1 MPPPPHGFPLA
12 PPGAICMLAAT
23 LFMAA
28 PAPALAQNFF
38 EQLFGGGFQPQA
50 AAYAPTSRGV
60 SRTWP
65 RREQRLRSGEW
76 QGYGRSKSEVS
87 RAFEE
92 SGKPE
97 KVEPPPMGAGPLG
110 PFLNDP
116 TLRSGDVVVTSE
128 GLMVYRGGGG
138 SRHSPRDFA
147 SLAKA
152 GSKNSQLAAI
162 ERANR
167 RGKSPL
173 VVVETAASPKPQ
185 VTPKPQV
192 PPMPPPVATAKR

>member
-1 MPPPPHGFPLA
+1 MPPPPHVFSLA
-12 PPGAICMLAAT
+12 PPGAIFMLACA
-23 LFMAA
+23 LLMAA
-28 PAPALAQNFF
+28 PSPAMAQNFF
-38 EQLFGGGFQPQA
+38 EALFGGGFQPQA
-50 AAYAPTSRGV
+50 AAYGPTARGV

-65 RREQRLRSGEW
+65 RREQRLRAFEG
-76 QGYGRSKSEVS
+76 QGYGRSKTVVS
-87 RAFEE
+87 RAIEE
-92 SGKPE
+92 SGKPD
-97 KVEPPPMGAGPLG
+97 KVEPPPVGAGPLG

-116 TLRSGDVVVTSE
+116 TLRSGDVVVTTE

-147 SLAKA
+147 SLARA

-173 VVVETAASPKPQ
+173 VVVETAAASKSE
-185 VTPKPQV
+185 
-192 PPMPPPVATAKR
+192 PPPVATAKR

>member
-1 MPPPPHGFPLA
+1 MPPQPIGFPLA
-12 PPGAICMLAAT
+12 PHGAIFMLACA
-23 LFMAA
+23 LLMAA

-38 EQLFGGGFQPQA
+38 EALFGRGFQPQA

-65 RREQRLRSGEW
+65 RREQRLRAVE
-76 QGYGRSKSEVS
+76 GRSRTDVS
-87 RAFEE
+87 RAMEE

-97 KVEPPPMGAGPLG
+97 KVEPPPVGAGPLG

-128 GLMVYRGGGG
+128 GLMVFRGRSG
-138 SRHSPRDFA
+138 SSHSPRDFA

-152 GSKNSQLAAI
+152 GSKTGQLAAI

-167 RGKSPL
+167 RGLSPL
-173 VVVETAASPKPQ
+173 VVVATTPAPEPQ
-185 VTPKPQV
+185 G

>member
-1 MPPPPHGFPLA
+1 MPPPPTGFPLA
-12 PPGAICMLAAT
+12 PPGAIFMLAAT
-23 LFMAA
+23 LLMAA

-65 RREQRLRSGEW
+65 RREQRLRAVEG
-76 QGYGRSKSEVS
+76 QGYGRSRTVVS
-87 RAFEE
+87 RAIEE
-92 SGKPE
+92 SGKPD
-97 KVEPPPMGAGPLG
+97 KVEPPPVGAGHLG

-128 GLMVYRGGGG
+128 GLMVFRGR
-138 SRHSPRDFA
+138 SSASHSPREFA

-152 GSKNSQLAAI
+152 GSKTGQLAAI

-167 RGKSPL
+167 RGLSPL
-173 VVVETAASPKPQ
+173 VVVETTPAPKPQ
-185 VTPKPQV
+185 G
-192 PPMPPPVATAKR
+192 PPMPPPIATAKR

>member
-1 MPPPPHGFPLA
+1 MPPPPHGFLLA
-12 PPGAICMLAAT
+12 PPGAIFMLASA
-23 LFMAA
+23 LLMAA
-28 PAPALAQNFF
+28 PAPAMAQNFF
-38 EQLFGGGFQPQA
+38 EQLFGGFQPQA

-65 RREQRLRSGEW
+65 RREQRLRAGEG
-76 QGYGRSKSEVS
+76 QGYGRSRTEVS

-116 TLRSGDVVVTSE
+116 TLRAGDVVVTSE

-167 RGKSPL
+167 RGLSPL
-173 VVVETAASPKPQ
+173 VVVETAPAPKPEA
-185 VTPKPQV
+185 
-192 PPMPPPVATAKR
+192 PPVATAKR

>member
-1 MPPPPHGFPLA
+1 MPPPPHGFLLA
-12 PPGAICMLAAT
+12 PPGAILMLASA

-28 PAPALAQNFF
+28 PAPAMAQNFF
-38 EQLFGGGFQPQA
+38 EQLFGGFQPQA

-65 RREQRLRSGEW
+65 RREQRLRAGEG
-76 QGYGRSKSEVS
+76 QGYGRSRTEVS

-116 TLRSGDVVVTSE
+116 TLRAGDVVVTSE

-167 RGKSPL
+167 RGLSPL
-173 VVVETAASPKPQ
+173 VVVETAPAPKPEA
-185 VTPKPQV
+185 
-192 PPMPPPVATAKR
+192 PPVATAKR

>member
-1 MPPPPHGFPLA
+1 MPPPPHGFSLA
-12 PPGAICMLAAT
+12 PPGAILMLAAA
-23 LFMAA
+23 LLMAA
-28 PAPALAQNFF
+28 PAPAPAQNFF

-50 AAYAPTSRGV
+50 AAFAPTSRGV

-65 RREQRLRSGEW
+65 RREQRLYQTEG
-76 QGYGRSKSEVS
+76 QGFGRTRTVVS
-87 RAFEE
+87 RAIEE

-97 KVEPPPMGAGPLG
+97 KIEPPPVGAGPLG

-167 RGKSPL
+167 RGQSPL
-173 VVVETAASPKPQ
+173 VVVETAVAPKPEP
-185 VTPKPQV
+185 T
-192 PPMPPPVATAKR
+192 PVATAKR

>member
-1 MPPPPHGFPLA
+1 MPPPPHGFLLA
-12 PPGAICMLAAT
+12 PPGAIFMLASA
-23 LFMAA
+23 LLMAA
-28 PAPALAQNFF
+28 PAPAMAQNFF
-38 EQLFGGGFQPQA
+38 EQLFGGFQPQA

-65 RREQRLRSGEW
+65 RREQRLRAGEG

-116 TLRSGDVVVTSE
+116 TLRAGDVVVTSE

-167 RGKSPL
+167 RGLSPL
-173 VVVETAASPKPQ
+173 VVVETAPAPKPEA
-185 VTPKPQV
+185 
-192 PPMPPPVATAKR
+192 PPVATAKR

>member
-1 MPPPPHGFPLA
+1 MSSPPHGFLLA
-12 PPGAICMLAAT
+12 PPGAILMLASA

-28 PAPALAQNFF
+28 PAPAMAQHVC
-38 EQLFGGGFQPQA
+38 EALFGGGFQPQA
-50 AAYAPTSRGV
+50 AAYAPTLRGASR
-60 SRTWP
+60 SWP
-65 RREQRLRSGEW
+65 RREQRLRSAEG
-76 QGYGRSKSEVS
+76 QGYGRSKTEIP
-87 RAFEE
+87 RPFEE

-97 KVEPPPMGAGPLG
+97 KVDPPPVGAGPLG

-128 GLMVYRGGGG
+128 GLMVFRGGGG

-152 GSKNSQLAAI
+152 GSKNSQLTAI

-167 RGKSPL
+167 RGLSPL
-173 VVVETAASPKPQ
+173 VVVETAA
-185 VTPKPQV
+185 TPKPQS
-192 PPMPPPVATAKR
+192 PPVATAKR

>member
-1 MPPPPHGFPLA
+1 MPPQPICFSLA
-12 PPGAICMLAAT
+12 PPGAIFMLAFAR
-23 LFMAA
+23 LMAA
-28 PAPALAQNFF
+28 PAPAMSQNFF
-38 EQLFGGGFQPQA
+38 EALFGGFQPQA

-65 RREQRLRSGEW
+65 RREQGLRAGEG
-76 QGYGRSKSEVS
+76 QGYGRSA

-97 KVEPPPMGAGPLG
+97 KVEPPPVGAGPLG

-116 TLRSGDVVVTSE
+116 TLRSGDVVVTTE

-185 VTPKPQV
+185 VTPKS
-192 PPMPPPVATAKR
+192 PPVATAKR

>member
-1 MPPPPHGFPLA
+1 MPPQPIGFSLA
-12 PPGAICMLAAT
+12 PPGAIFMLAAT
-23 LFMAA
+23 LLMAA
-28 PAPALAQNFF
+28 PAPAMAQNFF
-38 EQLFGGGFQPQA
+38 EALFGGFQPQA

-65 RREQRLRSGEW
+65 RREQRLRAGEG

-116 TLRSGDVVVTSE
+116 TLRAGDVVVTSE

-167 RGKSPL
+167 RGLSPL
-173 VVVETAASPKPQ
+173 VVVETAPAPKPEA
-185 VTPKPQV
+185 
-192 PPMPPPVATAKR
+192 PPVATAKR

>member
-1 MPPPPHGFPLA
+1 MPPPPHGFLLA
-12 PPGAICMLAAT
+12 PPGAIFMLAAT
-23 LFMAA
+23 LLMAA
-28 PAPALAQNFF
+28 PAPAMAQNFF
-38 EQLFGGGFQPQA
+38 EALFGGFQPQA

-65 RREQRLRSGEW
+65 RREQRLRAGEG
-76 QGYGRSKSEVS
+76 QGYGRSRTEVS

-128 GLMVYRGGGG
+128 GLMVFRGGGG

-152 GSKNSQLAAI
+152 GSKNSQLTAI

-167 RGKSPL
+167 RGLSPL
-173 VVVETAASPKPQ
+173 VVVETAA
-185 VTPKPQV
+185 TPKPQS
-192 PPMPPPVATAKR
+192 PPVATAKR

>member
-1 MPPPPHGFPLA
+1 MPPQPIGFPLA
-12 PPGAICMLAAT
+12 PHRAIFMLASA
-23 LFMAA
+23 LLMAA

-38 EQLFGGGFQPQA
+38 EALFGRGFQPQA

-65 RREQRLRSGEW
+65 RREQRLRAVEG
-76 QGYGRSKSEVS
+76 QGYGRSRTVVS
-87 RAFEE
+87 RAIEE

-97 KVEPPPMGAGPLG
+97 KVEPPPVGAGPLG

-128 GLMVYRGGGG
+128 GLMVFRGRSG
-138 SRHSPRDFA
+138 SSHSPREFA

-152 GSKNSQLAAI
+152 GSKTGQLAAI

-167 RGKSPL
+167 RGLSPL
-173 VVVETAASPKPQ
+173 VVVETAPALKPEA
-185 VTPKPQV
+185 PA
-192 PPMPPPVATAKR
+192 VATAKR

>member
-12 PPGAICMLAAT
+12 PPGAMFMLAAT
-23 LFMAA
+23 LLMAA
-28 PAPALAQNFF
+28 PAPAMAQNFF
-38 EQLFGGGFQPQA
+38 EQLFGGFQPQA
-50 AAYAPTSRGV
+50 AAYAPTSRGG

-65 RREQRLRSGEW
+65 RREQGLRPADG
-76 QGYGRSKSEVS
+76 QGYGRPRSLVS

-97 KVEPPPMGAGPLG
+97 KVDPPPVGAGPLG

-128 GLMVYRGGGG
+128 GLMVFRGRGG

-147 SLAKA
+147 SLARA

-167 RGKSPL
+167 RGLSPL
-173 VVVETAASPKPQ
+173 VVVETAVAPKPEP
-185 VTPKPQV
+185 T
-192 PPMPPPVATAKR
+192 PVATAKR

>member
-1 MPPPPHGFPLA
+1 MPPPPHGFSLA
-12 PPGAICMLAAT
+12 PPGAIFMLASA

-28 PAPALAQNFF
+28 PAPAMAQNFF
-38 EQLFGGGFQPQA
+38 EALFGGFQPQA

-65 RREQRLRSGEW
+65 RREQGLRPVDG
-76 QGYGRSKSEVS
+76 QGYGRST

-97 KVEPPPMGAGPLG
+97 KVEPPPVGAGPLG

-116 TLRSGDVVVTSE
+116 TLRSGDVVVTTE

-185 VTPKPQV
+185 VTLK
-192 PPMPPPVATAKR
+192 PPPVATAKR

>member
-1 MPPPPHGFPLA
+1 
-12 PPGAICMLAAT
+12 MLAAA

-28 PAPALAQNFF
+28 PAPAMAQNFF
-38 EQLFGGGFQPQA
+38 EQLFGGFQPQA

-65 RREQRLRSGEW
+65 RREQRLRAVEG
-76 QGYGRSKSEVS
+76 QGYGRTKIVVS
-87 RAFEE
+87 RGVEE
-92 SGKPE
+92 IGKPE
-97 KVEPPPMGAGPLG
+97 KVEPPPVGAGPLG

-128 GLMVYRGGGG
+128 GLMVFRGGGG

-147 SLAKA
+147 SLAKV
-152 GSKNSQLAAI
+152 GSRNSQLAAI

-167 RGKSPL
+167 RGLSPL
-173 VVVETAASPKPQ
+173 VVVETAAASKSE
-185 VTPKPQV
+185 
-192 PPMPPPVATAKR
+192 PPPVATAKR

>member
-12 PPGAICMLAAT
+12 PPGAIFMLASA
-23 LFMAA
+23 LLMAA
-28 PAPALAQNFF
+28 PAPAMAQNFF
-38 EQLFGGGFQPQA
+38 EALFGGFQPQA

-60 SRTWP
+60 SRTWS
-65 RREQRLRSGEW
+65 RREQRLRAVEG
-76 QGYGRSKSEVS
+76 QGYGRSRTVVS
-87 RAFEE
+87 RAIDE

-97 KVEPPPMGAGPLG
+97 KVEPPAMGAGPLG

-128 GLMVYRGGGG
+128 GLMIYRGGGG

-147 SLAKA
+147 SLAKS
-152 GSKNSQLAAI
+152 GSRNSQLAAI

-167 RGKSPL
+167 RGQSPL
-173 VVVETAASPKPQ
+173 LVVETAPAPRQEALPI
-185 VTPKPQV
+185 
-192 PPMPPPVATAKR
+192 ATARR

>member
-1 MPPPPHGFPLA
+1 MPPQPIGFSLA
-12 PPGAICMLAAT
+12 PPGAIFMLAAT
-23 LFMAA
+23 LLMAA
-28 PAPALAQNFF
+28 PAPAMAQNFF
-38 EQLFGGGFQPQA
+38 EALFGGFQPQA

-65 RREQRLRSGEW
+65 RREQRLRAGEG
-76 QGYGRSKSEVS
+76 QGYGRSRTEVS

-128 GLMVYRGGGG
+128 GLMVFRGGGR

-152 GSKNSQLAAI
+152 GSKTGQLAAI

-167 RGKSPL
+167 RGHSPL
-173 VVVETAASPKPQ
+173 VVVETTPAPKPQ
-185 VTPKPQV
+185 G

>member
-1 MPPPPHGFPLA
+1 MPPPPHGFLLA
-12 PPGAICMLAAT
+12 PPGAIFMLASA
-23 LFMAA
+23 LLMAA
-28 PAPALAQNFF
+28 PAPAMAQNFF
-38 EQLFGGGFQPQA
+38 EQLFGGFQPQA

-65 RREQRLRSGEW
+65 RREQRLRAGEG
-76 QGYGRSKSEVS
+76 QGYGRSRTEVS

-128 GLMVYRGGGG
+128 GLMVFRGRGG

-147 SLAKA
+147 SLARA

-167 RGKSPL
+167 RGLSPL
-173 VVVETAASPKPQ
+173 VVVETAAAPKPES
-185 VTPKPQV
+185 
-192 PPMPPPVATAKR
+192 PPVATAKR

>member
-1 MPPPPHGFPLA
+1 
-12 PPGAICMLAAT
+12 MLAAT
-23 LFMAA
+23 LLMAA
-28 PAPALAQNFF
+28 PAPAMAQNFF

-65 RREQRLRSGEW
+65 RREQRLRAVEG

-97 KVEPPPMGAGPLG
+97 KVEPPPVGAGPLG

-128 GLMVYRGGGG
+128 GLMVFRGRGG

-152 GSKNSQLAAI
+152 GSRNSQLAAI

-167 RGKSPL
+167 RGLSPL
-173 VVVETAASPKPQ
+173 VVVETAAAPKPE
-185 VTPKPQV
+185 
-192 PPMPPPVATAKR
+192 PPPVATAKR

>member
-12 PPGAICMLAAT
+12 PPGAIFMLAAT
-23 LFMAA
+23 LLMAA
-28 PAPALAQNFF
+28 PAPALAQNFL

-65 RREQRLRSGEW
+65 RREQRLRPADG
-76 QGYGRSKSEVS
+76 QGYGRPRSLVS

-97 KVEPPPMGAGPLG
+97 RVEPPPVGAGPLG

-128 GLMVYRGGGG
+128 GLMVFRGGGG

-152 GSKNSQLAAI
+152 GSKNSQLTAI

-167 RGKSPL
+167 RGLSPL
-173 VVVETAASPKPQ
+173 VVVETAA
-185 VTPKPQV
+185 TPKPQS
-192 PPMPPPVATAKR
+192 PPVATAKR

>member
-1 MPPPPHGFPLA
+1 MPPQPHGFPLA
-12 PPGAICMLAAT
+12 PSGAIFMLAAT
-23 LFMAA
+23 LLMAA
-28 PAPALAQNFF
+28 PAPAMAQNFF

-65 RREQRLRSGEW
+65 RREQQLRAVEG
-76 QGYGRSKSEVS
+76 QGYGRTKIVVS
-87 RAFEE
+87 RGVEE
-92 SGKPE
+92 IGKPE
-97 KVEPPPMGAGPLG
+97 KVEPPPVGAGPLG

-128 GLMVYRGGGG
+128 GLMVFRGRSG
-138 SRHSPRDFA
+138 SSHSPRDFA

-152 GSKNSQLAAI
+152 GSKTGQLAAI

-167 RGKSPL
+167 RGLSPL
-173 VVVETAASPKPQ
+173 VVVETTPAPKPQ
-185 VTPKPQV
+185 G
-192 PPMPPPVATAKR
+192 PPMPPPIATAKR

>member
-1 MPPPPHGFPLA
+1 MPPPPHGFLLA
-12 PPGAICMLAAT
+12 PPGAIFMVAAA
-23 LFMAA
+23 LLMAA

-65 RREQRLRSGEW
+65 RREQRLRPADG
-76 QGYGRSKSEVS
+76 QGYGRSRTVVS
-87 RAFEE
+87 RAIEE

-97 KVEPPPMGAGPLG
+97 KVEPPPVGAGPLG

-128 GLMVYRGGGG
+128 GLMVYRGRGG

-147 SLAKA
+147 SLAKV
-152 GSKNSQLAAI
+152 GSKTGQLAAI

-167 RGKSPL
+167 RGLSPL
-173 VVVETAASPKPQ
+173 VVLETAAAPKPES
-185 VTPKPQV
+185 
-192 PPMPPPVATAKR
+192 PPVATAKR